1 MLTSLEKT
9 DERKSRADVGND
21 IDDDV
26 NRKCF
31 PASAPKV
38 RALAKDATSSTPE
51 RTAEV
56 ALDGLTPP
64 DVLVALKSLAP
75 PDVLVVLDGLTP
87 PDVLVALEGL
97 APADMYMASIEDFL
111 TPDGERKL
119 IVDSRAPEK
128 ENKPKEYR

>member
-9 DERKSRADVGND
+9 DERKSGADVDND

-56 ALDGLTPP
+56 A
-64 DVLVALKSLAP
+64 
-75 PDVLVVLDGLTP
+75 LDGLTP